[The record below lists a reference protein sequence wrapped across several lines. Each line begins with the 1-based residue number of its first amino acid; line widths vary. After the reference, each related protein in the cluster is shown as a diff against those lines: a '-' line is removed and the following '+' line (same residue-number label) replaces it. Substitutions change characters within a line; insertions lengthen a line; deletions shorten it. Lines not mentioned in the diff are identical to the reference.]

1 MQDEEQ
7 TNAKEND
14 TRAHSCFALMAHLV
28 KHAPHVQ
35 GMSAQ

>member
-7 TNAKEND
+7 TNAKD
-14 TRAHSCFALMAHLV
+14 TRAHSCVALIAHLV

-35 GMSAQ
+35 RTSLQ